1 MPDDSGTVRTAE
13 GGEGGIVDSGRTVA
27 VDRLIDDL
35 NRLRLEVGNPSLG
48 RLEQL
53 SRGQLSK
60 TTLDDHLAYRRVRL
74 PPWHLVAAYVAACH
88 HAAAATGLDV
98 ERLGTLKD
106 WHGRYL
112 AAVTGDSN
120 AQYPIGR
127 EATSKRH
134 SARVGQHPESSGQP
148 TRRLTPSVG
157 TPFLRGQRPY
167 NLYHPTL
174 SENTPISKEWPTT
187 LDKPTINNSDDE
199 LEISAQGG
207 SKWLVHWLPPKPPT
221 SKSASYVSQLEEST
235 ESLSSSHD
243 AGPED
248 LTDLMLSLAADTALL
263 LVKRGQYAGSQ
274 FVLNQDRTTIGRD
287 PASDVFLDDATISRK
302 HSVIYRRDGQ
312 FKVRDAGSLNGTYVN
327 RQRVAEELL
336 VSGNELQVG
345 VFRFLFLQS
354 Y

>member
-1 MPDDSGTVRTAE
+1 
-13 GGEGGIVDSGRTVA
+13 VDSGRTEA
-27 VDRLIDDL
+27 VKRLIDDL
-35 NRLRLEVGNPSLG
+35 NQLRLEVGNPSLG

-53 SRGQLSK
+53 SGGQLSK
-60 TTLDDHLAYRRVRL
+60 TTLDDHLSNRRVRL
-74 PPWHLVAAYVAACH
+74 PPWHLVATYVTACQ

-112 AAVTGDSN
+112 AAVTGDAN
-120 AQYPIGR
+120 ARCPIGR
-127 EATSKRH
+127 EAIIVKRDD
-134 SARVGQHPESSGQP
+134 SQVGQDPTSPSKPTTRLMPSAKSPFATGQQP
-148 TRRLTPSVG
+148 D
-157 TPFLRGQRPY
+157 
-167 NLYHPTL
+167 NLNQPTL
-174 SENTPISKEWPTT
+174 SESTRILKDWPPV
-187 LDKPTINNSDDE
+187 LNKPAVDSSDDE
-199 LEISAQGG
+199 LQISAQGAG
-207 SKWLVHWLPPKPPT
+207 KWLVRWLPPKPPT
-221 SKSASYVSQLEEST
+221 SESASRLSGLEDST

-243 AGPED
+243 VGPED
-248 LTDLMLSLAADTALL
+248 LTDLTLSLAADTALL
-263 LVKRGQYAGSQ
+263 LVKRGPYAGSQ

-302 HSVIYRRDGQ
+302 HSVIYRRDGH

-327 RQRVAEELL
+327 RQRTAEELL